1 MVSSLVM
8 NKPIA
13 LAALY
18 RSYLTHQNVSAGFEG
33 GNTLLGDVLN
43 LFKDL
48 NGLCSC
54 QGGDIDTIVGD
65 QNHPSAKINSGF
77 HRFTGT
83 TAHQPE
89 NIGACPAFH
98 EAPLL
103 VIHEFDA
110 KELLCKPN
118 RVSPASV
125 DDFAIAF
132 IRFQL
137 LLREHFWGRR
147 DKDFHYT
154 ASLS

>member
-8 NKPIA
+8 NKPIT

-18 RSYLTHQNVSAGFEG
+18 RSDLTHQNVGAGFERG
-33 GNTLLGDVLN
+33 DALLGDVLN

-65 QNHPSAKINSGF
+65 QNHPSAKINSSF

-83 TAHQPE
+83 TAHQPKD
-89 NIGACPAFH
+89 IRSCPALH

-110 KELLCKPN
+110 KELLGKPN

-125 DDFAIAF
+125 DDLTVAF

-137 LLREHFWGRR
+137 LL
-147 DKDFHYT
+147 
-154 ASLS
+154 

>member
-8 NKPIA
+8 NKPIT

-18 RSYLTHQNVSAGFEG
+18 RSDLTHQNVGAGFEG
-33 GNTLLGDVLN
+33 GDALLGDVLN

-54 QGGDIDTIVGD
+54 QGGDIDTIVRN

-125 DDFAIAF
+125 DDLAVAF
-132 IRFQL
+132 VCFQL
-137 LLREHFWGRR
+137 LL
-147 DKDFHYT
+147 
-154 ASLS
+154 